1 MELTRFWSCS
11 SIVSRL
17 ESEFLPGRR
26 LDPLLELGCYLDTG
40 SLSSGE
46 YISKRMPST
55 RVCSSSS
62 VSSVSNP
69 LAVLDAFGERSMG
82 GS

>member
-1 MELTRFWSCS
+1 MELTKFWSCS
-11 SIVSRL
+11 SIFSCL
-17 ESEFLPGRR
+17 EAECLPERR
-26 LDPLLELGCYLDTG
+26 LDPLFELGCYLETG
-40 SLSSGE
+40 SFYSGE
-46 YISKRMPST
+46 YISKRIPST

-69 LAVLDAFGERSMG
+69 LAVLDAFGDRSKG